1 MERRPDADNE
11 ELPSPRRTSRRH
23 RTHDATVERDTF
35 GYLSDAQRERR
46 RRRLREQRR
55 GWAVFTLFMTVFVV
69 LAAMI
74 QSSLADY
81 ALFRGQVDTKE
92 AQLQALRAQLHTGQQ
107 RLAGLQ
113 WEKGRTQSLVEH
125 GYIQPGDRILLFPA
139 TPAEQLQAD
148 IPRNDLSPHPAPPVE
163 SQRSGAGSTSAWRR
177 AGDTVSNWWQAL
189 RGAAASPPQAAPA
202 QESKPLRE
210 APQSDAAPDS
220 AS

>member
-1 MERRPDADNE
+1 MERRPDGDNE
-11 ELPSPRRTSRRH
+11 GIPDPRRTPRR
-23 RTHDATVERDTF
+23 RRMHDATAERDTF

-81 ALFRGQVDTKE
+81 ALFRGQVDSKE
-92 AQLQALRAQLHTGQQ
+92 AQLQALRSQLHTGQQ

-125 GYIQPGDRILLFPA
+125 GYIQPGDRILLFPT
-139 TPAEQLQAD
+139 TPEEQLQAE
-148 IPRNDLSPHPAPPVE
+148 IPRNDLSPHPAPTVE
-163 SQRSGAGSTSAWRR
+163 SQRSGVGSTSAWRR

-189 RGAAASPPQAAPA
+189 RGAAASPPQAAPK
-202 QESKPLRE
+202 QESN
-210 APQSDAAPDS
+210 PQRDAQ
-220 AS
+220 